1 MWSTL
6 LIGLIGGVLIL
17 VFYGGAIF
25 SAYDSKTKW
34 QEFNSLR
41 SFSNLRDLTTALQM
55 YSNEY
60 DGKLPPVQNSLQLR
74 NILNVGW
81 LRDREAWTLP
91 GTAEMYIPNASLSF
105 RTFESLPEKTIFF
118 VEPRPFYNSQR
129 KASLKSGRVKSIS
142 DDELRKIMPSAFS
155 NN

>member
-17 VFYGGAIF
+17 VFFGGALY
-25 SAYDSKTKW
+25 SAYDAKTKR
-34 QEFNSLR
+34 QEFNSFR
-41 SFSNLRDLTTALQM
+41 SWSNLRDLTMALQV
-55 YSNEY
+55 YSYEY
-60 DGKLPPVQNSLQLR
+60 DGKLPPMQNSLRLR
-74 NILNVGW
+74 KILSDGW
-81 LRDREAWTLP
+81 LRDKEAWTLP
-91 GTAEMYIPNASLSF
+91 GTAEMYILNPSLSF
-105 RTFESLPEKTIFF
+105 RKFESLPEKTIFF

-142 DDELRKIMPSAFS
+142 DDELRKLMPSAFS